1 MGKDSEKFGP
11 YRRVRAI
18 KSMTANTGALCQ
30 ISVMLIRAGCTGD
43 VLDNPK
49 KLRFSATSVQQVKDA
64 SSYTDTVTSKLGYYY
79 DSTVSFLTDDCG
91 VGSYSVATGK
101 AVIYGVGG
109 GLWGSSEGSLYDM
122 WSGDS
127 IEGLAIGSIIGSG
140 VGLAVGVKKAYDGYE
155 IDTAQCYSS

>member
-1 MGKDSEKFGP
+1 
-11 YRRVRAI
+11 
-18 KSMTANTGALCQ
+18 MTANAGALCQ
-30 ISVMLIRAGCTGD
+30 ISVMLIRAACTGD

-101 AVIYGVGG
+101 AVIYGVCGG
-109 GLWGSSEGSLYDM
+109 PLKALFM
-122 WSGDS
+122 
-127 IEGLAIGSIIGSG
+127 ICGLATVLRDWRS
-140 VGLAVGVKKAYDGYE
+140 V
-155 IDTAQCYSS
+155 SSSDRVWVWLWA

>member
-1 MGKDSEKFGP
+1 M
-11 YRRVRAI
+11 
-18 KSMTANTGALCQ
+18 KSMTVSIGALCL
-30 ISVMLIRAGCTGD
+30 ISLMLITAGCTGD

-49 KLRFSATSVQQVKDA
+49 QLRLSATSVQQGKEA
-64 SSYTDTVTSKLGYYY
+64 PSYTDTVTNKLGSYY

-109 GLWGSSEGSLYDM
+109 GLWRASEGSLYGM

-127 IEGLAIGSIIGSG
+127 IEGLVIGSIIGSG
-140 VGLAVGVKKAYDGYE
+140 VGLAVGVKKAYDGFE
-155 IDTAQCYSS
+155 TDTANCNL

>member
-1 MGKDSEKFGP
+1 
-11 YRRVRAI
+11 
-18 KSMTANTGALCQ
+18 MTVSIGALCL
-30 ISVMLIRAGCTGD
+30 ISVVLITAGCTGD

-49 KLRFSATSVQQVKDA
+49 KLRLSATSVQQGKE
-64 SSYTDTVTSKLGYYY
+64 SPHYTDTVTNKLGSYY

-109 GLWGSSEGSLYDM
+109 GLWGASEGSLYGI

-127 IEGLAIGSIIGSG
+127 IEGLVIGSIIGSG
-140 VGLAVGVKKAYDGYE
+140 VGLAVGVKKAYDGFE
-155 IDTAQCYSS
+155 RDTANCNL